1 MYHSKLLELLSI
13 ERTPDKSYLHLR
25 LSFIEPVEF
34 LWKIDHETADALI
47 AVTSSE
53 GSYKY
58 RLALQSSWNSTQKK
72 NMSFITRTYRDQ
84 SEKIYFSCS
93 EEYINGINAI
103 KNVEI
108 NSEIYSLPNVSINIP
123 LIDGLELEPEQ
134 ELVKVNPARS
144 KPKFSWLKM
153 AMVGAIFITVFGF
166 GYSNIASLNKTEIKE
181 KTIVNAEGLG
191 KEVEVLP
198 KEKESSK
205 NTEITSSVQSTIP
218 FVELNET
225 ITYSI
230 PKGSVALTF
239 DDGPS
244 NYTKE
249 IVDILKAH
257 QAGGTFFFVGLNIKK
272 YKDMVQYVNLN
283 GYAIGGHSM
292 HHSNLT
298 DLSYEK
304 QEKEIIQTMQLLED
318 ITSDKV
324 ELFRPPFGAM
334 NEITVDVLNKYE
346 SKIVLWNRDPEDWKS
361 NNSDEIVDHVL
372 NTEASG
378 SIILLHE
385 SQTVVDA
392 LPIIIAELQQQGLQV
407 VNLK

>member
-34 LWKIDHETADALI
+34 LWKIDHETADNLI

-72 NMSFITRTYRDQ
+72 NMSFITRTFRDQ

-103 KNVEI
+103 KSVDLI
-108 NSEIYSLPNVSINIP
+108 SDIYALSNVSIDIP
-123 LIDGLELEPEQ
+123 QIDEPEPEQ
-134 ELVKVNPARS
+134 EILIVKPVRS
-144 KPKFSWLKM
+144 ETNFSWLKI
-153 AMVGAIFITVFGF
+153 AMVAAISIIVFSF
-166 GYSNIASLNKTEIKE
+166 GYSIISNLHKTEIKE
-181 KTIVNAEGLG
+181 KTIVNAEVIT
-191 KEVEVLP
+191 K
-198 KEKESSK
+198 KKESSK
-205 NTEITSSVQSTIP
+205 HIEITSSALSTIP

-230 PKGSVALTF
+230 PKGNVALTF

-244 NYTKE
+244 IYTKE

-272 YKDMVQYVNLN
+272 HKDMVQYVNSN
-283 GYAIGGHSM
+283 DYSIGGHSM
-292 HHSNLT
+292 HHSNLA
-298 DLSYEK
+298 DLNYEN
-304 QEKEIIQTMQLLED
+304 QEKEILQTNQLLED
-318 ITSDKV
+318 ITSDNV
-324 ELFRPPFGAM
+324 ELFRPPYGVM
-334 NEITVDVLNKYE
+334 DEITEDLMNKYE
-346 SKIVLWNRDPEDWKS
+346 SKTVLWNKDPEDWKS
-361 NNSDEIVDHVL
+361 NNPDEIIDYVL
-372 NTEASG
+372 NSKPSG

-385 SQTVVDA
+385 SQNVIDA
-392 LPIIIAELQQQGLQV
+392 LPIIIAELQQQGLQIV
-407 VNLK
+407 SLK

>member
-34 LWKIDHETADALI
+34 LWKIDHETADTLI

-72 NMSFITRTYRDQ
+72 NLSFITRTFLDQ

-103 KNVEI
+103 KSVEL
-108 NSEIYSLPNVSINIP
+108 NSDIYALPNVSINIP
-123 LIDGLELEPEQ
+123 QIKEPEPEQ
-134 ELVKVNPARS
+134 EPVKVNPVRS
-144 KPKFSWLKM
+144 KPNYSWLKF
-153 AMVGAIFITVFGF
+153 AMVGAIFITVLSF
-166 GYSNIASLNKTEIKE
+166 GYSNLSNLKKTEIKN
-181 KTIVNAEGLG
+181 KTVVNAQGLS
-191 KEVEVLP
+191 KEAEVLP
-198 KEKESSK
+198 KEKEIK
-205 NTEITSSVQSTIP
+205 TTSPTQSTIP
-218 FVELNET
+218 FVELNEK

-244 NYTKE
+244 KYTKE
-249 IVDILKAH
+249 IVDILKTH
-257 QAGGTFFFVGLNIKK
+257 QAGGTFFFIGVNITKH
-272 YKDMVQYVNLN
+272 KDMVRYVKSND
-283 GYAIGGHSM
+283 YSIGGHSM
-292 HHSNLT
+292 HHSNMT
-298 DLSYEK
+298 DLNYEK
-304 QEKEIIQTMQLLED
+304 QEKEILQTKQLLED
-318 ITSDKV
+318 ITSDNV

-334 NEITVDVLNKYE
+334 NEITMDVMNKYG
-346 SKIVLWNRDPEDWKS
+346 SKTVLWNKDPEDWNSK
-361 NNSDEIVDHVL
+361 NSDEIIEYVL
-372 NTEASG
+372 NSKASG

-392 LPIIIAELQQQGLQV
+392 LPIIIAELQQQGLQIV
-407 VNLK
+407 TLK